1 MHDVALVIDHVQPLR
16 ADFVGGDDVTAAL
29 DGADQSQPSGGAE
42 QRDEEAVLA
51 LDAMQAGFE
60 LGQSWRVH

>member
-1 MHDVALVIDHVQPLR
+1 MHDVGLVIDQVQPLR

-29 DGADQSQPSGGAE
+29 IGAEQGQASAGAE

-60 LGQSWRVH
+60 LGESWRVY